1 MVTRRGAGAT
11 AYRGRC
17 DGSEER
23 VGRIHTDAATT
34 LDFVAPPTTTAANTI
49 ITPGVTIVLRHEQ
62 RLLH

>member
-1 MVTRRGAGAT
+1 VTGAKSASV
-11 AYRGRC
+11 A
-17 DGSEER
+17 
-23 VGRIHTDAATT
+23 IHTDAATT